1 MRSNTRVSIKRCESY
16 DKKDLSKAVRKCV
29 SLLGGFKKFL
39 SPASKILVKPNFLS
53 AAAPEKA
60 VTTHPLFIEAVIENI
75 IAVTKNS
82 KNILIAD
89 SFGPATPYNRSG
101 MKRVYEATGVLDVA
115 KRTGCRLNYS
125 TEYESLSYRQGR
137 IIKKI
142 EIIKPVIEADVI
154 INLPKFKT
162 HNLTVITGAVKN
174 MYGVVPGFTKVG
186 YHLRFSEIKKFC
198 GMLLDVAA
206 FMKPALNIMDG
217 ITGVEGEG
225 PGRSGTPR
233 KVGLILAS
241 DDPISMDMVMSRI
254 MNINPKLV
262 TFFEILDERK
272 DKYHREE
279 NIRIL
284 GEKISDI
291 IIDDFKLPK
300 SIGQKKLLENAF
312 ISTYIMPLV
321 RGLLNPYPHIDSGK
335 CSLCMV
341 CRDICPQNSIS
352 YRAGKMKF
360 NYKTCIR
367 CFCCSEMCPEGAI
380 NTKFS
385 FLGNLIFKRLE
396 LAGRLVKKE

>member
-1 MRSNTRVSIKRCESY
+1 MNSKTTVSIARCRSY
-16 DKKDLSKAVRKCV
+16 DKKDLRKAISDCV
-29 SLLGGFKKFL
+29 SLLGGFSKFL
-39 SPASKILVKPNFLS
+39 NPGSRIVIKPNFLL

-60 VTTHPLFIEAVIENI
+60 VTTHPLFIEAVIESI
-75 IAVTKNS
+75 TAVTGNS

-89 SFGPATPYNRSG
+89 SFGPGVPYNKAG
-101 MKRVYEATGVLDVA
+101 MKRVYEATGVSDVA

-137 IIKKI
+137 VIKKI

-198 GMLLDVAA
+198 GMLLDIAT
-206 FMKPALNIMDG
+206 FTGPALNIMDG
-217 ITGVEGEG
+217 ITGIEGEG

-241 DDPISMDMVMSRI
+241 DDPISMDIVMSRI
-254 MNINPKLV
+254 MNIDRKLV
-262 TFFEILDERK
+262 TFFEILDEWK
-272 DKYHREE
+272 DESYREE
-279 NIRIL
+279 NIEIL
-284 GEKISDI
+284 GEKLSDI

-312 ISTYIMPLV
+312 INTYIMPFV
-321 RGLLNPYPHIDSGK
+321 RGLLNPYPYINSGK
-335 CSLCMV
+335 CDLCMV
-341 CRDICPQNSIS
+341 CRNICPQNAIS
-352 YRAGKMKF
+352 HSAGKMKF
-360 NYKTCIR
+360 NYRNCIR

-380 NTKFS
+380 DTKYS

-396 LAGRLVKKE
+396 LAGRSVKEE